1 MDPITPAAAGAA
13 TAAAASTGPSLSTIF
28 LAAAVDT
35 LLFAWMHF
43 TASGMAF
50 GAQVAQVTGMTP
62 SLSALAASS
71 GMVATPMAGGAAPM
85 LGFE

>member
-1 MDPITPAAAGAA
+1 MNPITPAAGAA
-13 TAAAASTGPSLSTIF
+13 TAAAVASPGPSLSTIF

-50 GAQVAQVTGMTP
+50 GAQVAQFTGMTP
-62 SLSALAASS
+62 SLDALSASS
-71 GMVATPMAGGAAPM
+71 GMIATPVAGGGAPM